1 MGRNGSKGNTF
12 RVAMTEIRCTNCL
25 RPYPQQGAPFR
36 CETCGGVFDF
46 SSPLVFDE
54 AKMVPGVRG
63 MWRYRSA
70 FGLEERAPAFTLGE
84 GDTPL
89 VWREVFG
96 RKVAFKLEYLN
107 PTGSFK
113 DRGSAVLVSFLR
125 SRGVQAAVEDSSGN
139 AGASFAAY
147 AARAGMQARIFIPD
161 YASGP
166 KRSQIEAYGADVQR
180 ILGPRSKTTEAVMRE
195 AENGAVYASHAYMPH
210 GLAGYATAA
219 YEIFEQ
225 AGQAPGTVIV
235 PAGQGNF
242 LLAIGRGFQAL
253 KNSGLIDRLPRLVGA
268 QALACAPLWAV
279 YKYGS
284 AGLGWVTEGETLAEG
299 VRIRHPVRGDILL
312 NMIFE
317 NDGSFVSVEE
327 DAILDGRDELAR
339 LGFYVEPTSAI
350 VWNALI
356 QVMDETPDPIVLVL
370 TGSGYKTTS

>member
-1 MGRNGSKGNTF
+1 MGRNGSKVNTF
-12 RVAMTEIRCTNCL
+12 QIAMIEIHCTNCL
-25 RPYPQQGAPFR
+25 RPYPQQGTPFR

-46 SSPLVFDE
+46 SSPLTFNE
-54 AKMVPGVRG
+54 TEMKPSVRG
-63 MWRYRSA
+63 MWRYRST
-70 FGLEERAPAFTLGE
+70 FGLETWAPEITLGE

-96 RKVAFKLEYLN
+96 RKIAFKLEYLN

-113 DRGSAVLVSFLR
+113 DRGSAVLISFLL
-125 SRGVQAAVEDSSGN
+125 SRGVQSAVEDSSGN

-147 AARAGMQARIFIPD
+147 AARAGMQARIFVPD

-166 KRSQIEAYGADVQR
+166 KRYQIEAYGAEVQR
-180 ILGPRSKTTEAVMRE
+180 ILGPRSNTTEAVLRA
-195 AENGAVYASHAYMPH
+195 AENGAVYASHAYMPY

-225 AGQAPGTVIV
+225 AGQAPGTVIL

-253 KNSGLIDRLPRLVGA
+253 KNASLIDHLPRLVGV

-299 VRIRHPVRGDILL
+299 VRIRHPVRGDVLL
-312 NMIFE
+312 NMILE
-317 NDGSFVSVEE
+317 NEGSFVSVEE
-327 DAILDGRDELAR
+327 DMILDGRDELSR

-370 TGSGYKTTS
+370 TGSGYKTGS

>member
-1 MGRNGSKGNTF
+1 M
-12 RVAMTEIRCTNCL
+12 MIEIRCTNCF

-46 SSPLVFDE
+46 SSPLSFDDSDTTQG
-54 AKMVPGVRG
+54 AGG
-63 MWRYRSA
+63 IWRFRRT
-70 FGLEERAPAFTLGE
+70 FGLEESAPAITLGE

-89 VWREVFG
+89 VWREVLG
-96 RKVAFKLEYLN
+96 REVAFKLEYLN

-113 DRGSAVLVSFLR
+113 DRGSALLVSFLL
-125 SRGVQAAVEDSSGN
+125 SRGVMAAVEDSSGN

-147 AARAGMQARIFIPD
+147 AARAGMQARIFVPD

-180 ILGPRSKTTEAVMRE
+180 ILGPRSKTTGAVLKA
-195 AENGAVYASHAYMPH
+195 AENGAIYASHAYMPH
-210 GLAGYATAA
+210 GLPGYATAA

-225 AGQAPGTVIV
+225 VGQSPGTVIV

-242 LLAIGRGFQAL
+242 LLGIGRGFQAL
-253 KNSGLIDRLPRLVGA
+253 KNAGLIERVPRLVGV

-299 VRIRHPVRGDILL
+299 VRIQHPVRGDVILK
-312 NMIFE
+312 MILE
-317 NDGSFVSVEE
+317 NEGSFVCVEE
-327 DAILDGRDELAR
+327 EAILPGRDELAR

-350 VWNALI
+350 VWDALT
-356 QVMDETPDPIVLVL
+356 QVAGETPDPVVVVL
-370 TGSGYKTTS
+370 TGSGYKTDQ